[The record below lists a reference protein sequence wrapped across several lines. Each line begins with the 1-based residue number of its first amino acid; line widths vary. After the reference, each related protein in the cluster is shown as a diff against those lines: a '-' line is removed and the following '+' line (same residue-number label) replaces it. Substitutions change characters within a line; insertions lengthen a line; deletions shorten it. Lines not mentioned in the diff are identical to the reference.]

1 MQIELQQNPKRYSYS
16 ENGVYTISAQSE
28 AVGKG
33 KIKPITIKK
42 DTSKVTSLEGLLDIS
57 VRGLVIWIEDLNRW
71 FASKDL
77 IKDLE
82 DSIESN
88 PHYTYEE
95 LTPILGAKMGKSIPI
110 LKISLSKVK
119 ESIEKEKV
127 KGSFAGVKEVKWSYG
142 SDSDIVGLLKQIN
155 WTLSTD
161 FPKPKD
167 EYNIFDLNLS
177 GNYSVTTLPITP
189 LDENARI
196 PEGVLASNLKT
207 INDRLVQLRSDFK
220 SITDTFYFGKSNANS
235 NTSYNVIASV
245 EDGDDFSVQVVTKD
259 SVMVS
264 KVDTPSSQLADV
276 QSKAVESVSN
286 TLTQS
291 STDLAKKISANEETL
306 KSAQAGDTQAQD
318 ELRRQLTQSQQALKD
333 TNLQLL
339 ERLKAKGINI

>member
-1 MQIELQQNPKRYSYS
+1 MQIELQQHPKRYSYS

-28 AVGKG
+28 AVGGG

-88 PHYTYEE
+88 PHYTYEQ
-95 LTPILGAKMGKSIPI
+95 LTPILGAKMGASIPI
-110 LKISLSKVK
+110 LKLSLSKVK
-119 ESIEKEKV
+119 ESIKKEKV
-127 KGSFAGVKEVKWSYG
+127 KGSYAGVKEVKWSYG
-142 SDSDIVGLLKQIN
+142 SNTDIVGLLKQIN

-167 EYNIFDLNLS
+167 GYSIFDLNLS
-177 GNYSVTTLPITP
+177 GDYSVNALQITP

-196 PEGVLASNLKT
+196 PEGVLEKNLKT
-207 INDRLVQLRSDFK
+207 INDRLVQLRSDFN
-220 SITDTFYFGKSNANS
+220 SIKDVFYFGKSNAKS
-235 NTSYNVIASV
+235 NTLYNVIASV
-245 EDGDDFSVQVVTKD
+245 EDGDDFSVQVLTKD
-259 SVMVS
+259 SVMAS
-264 KVDTPSSQLADV
+264 KVDIPASQLADV
-276 QSKAVESVSN
+276 QSKAVDSVSK

-291 STDLAKKISANEETL
+291 STDLAKKISANEELL

-318 ELRRQLTQSQQALKD
+318 ELKKQLAQSQQSLND
-333 TNLQLL
+333 TNASLI

>member
-1 MQIELQQNPKRYSYS
+1 MLISNNITIQFGAKPLFENVSVKFGDGILIKSNSVDVIFNDKIIDLSYS
-16 ENGVYTISAQSE
+16 
-28 AVGKG
+28 
-33 KIKPITIKK
+33 
-42 DTSKVTSLEGLLDIS
+42 
-57 VRGLVIWIEDLNRW
+57 
-71 FASKDL
+71 
-77 IKDLE
+77 
-82 DSIESN
+82 
-88 PHYTYEE
+88 
-95 LTPILGAKMGKSIPI
+95 
-110 LKISLSKVK
+110 
-119 ESIEKEKV
+119 
-127 KGSFAGVKEVKWSYG
+127 
-142 SDSDIVGLLKQIN
+142 
-155 WTLSTD
+155 
-161 FPKPKD
+161 
-167 EYNIFDLNLS
+167 IFDLNLS

-264 KVDTPSSQLADV
+264 KVATPSSQLADV

>member
-1 MQIELQQNPKRYSYS
+1 MQIELQQNPQRYSS
-16 ENGVYTISAQSE
+16 EGGVYTISAQSE
-28 AVGKG
+28 AVGNAT
-33 KIKPITIKK
+33 IKPVVLTKIPNGVISIDSLL
-42 DTSKVTSLEGLLDIS
+42 DTSIKGVI
-57 VRGLVIWIEDLNRW
+57 VRIEDLDLW
-71 FASKDL
+71 MASPNL
-77 IKDLE
+77 VRDLE
-82 DSIESN
+82 DSLSMN

-95 LTPILGAKMGKSIPI
+95 FTSVLGAKIGKSIPI
-110 LKISLSKVK
+110 LKVNLSPLR
-119 ESIEKEKV
+119 ESIVREKV
-127 KGSFAGVKEVKWSYG
+127 KGSFAGVKSVEW
-142 SDSDIVGLLKQIN
+142 GLADDDTIIGLIEQIN
-155 WTLSTD
+155 WTLAPT

-167 EYNIFDLNLS
+167 SYSVFDLNLS

-264 KVDTPSSQLADV
+264 KVATPSSQLADV

-318 ELRRQLTQSQQALKD
+318 ELRKQLTQSQQALKD